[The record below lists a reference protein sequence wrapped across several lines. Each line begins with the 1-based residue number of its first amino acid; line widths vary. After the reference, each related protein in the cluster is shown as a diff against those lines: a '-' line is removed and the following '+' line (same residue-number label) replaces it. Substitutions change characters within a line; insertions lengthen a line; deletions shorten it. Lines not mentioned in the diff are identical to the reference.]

1 MGRRKKQNTNT
12 RRRRLYEAKM
22 RGKETQEMRAARLA
36 DPSTLTGLTMLSVAE
51 LDQDARAMESRRAS
65 RRRMAEQAAEESKKR
80 ALQRQLAE
88 ESKKRALLAQKE
100 REETMD
106 ATYLKVR
113 ASNYWTMKEQK
124 DTVRAPVGWW
134 AWIFG

>member
-51 LDQDARAMESRRAS
+51 LDQDAREMESRRAS
-65 RRRMAEQAAEESKKR
+65 KRRIAEQAADEIKKR
-80 ALQRQLAE
+80 ALQRQVAE
-88 ESKKRALLAQKE
+88 DSAKRALREQRE

-106 ATYLKVR
+106 AAYLKVC
-113 ASNYWTMKEQK
+113 APNYWTTKQETE
-124 DTVRAPVGWW
+124 TVRAPVGWW